1 MPTSRL
7 PRFYD
12 LPLAERLAQAA
23 QAAGL
28 PPQSLDALLPQNG
41 LTVDLAD
48 HMVENAVGVFG
59 IPLGLALNF
68 VVNGREVIVP
78 MAIEEPSVIAGAS
91 FMAKLA
97 RAGGGFQAHAD
108 PPEMI
113 GQVQLLDVPDL
124 AAAVAALDR
133 RREELLAEIDQVDPV
148 IRDLGGG
155 ARDLVARPLPDTPL
169 GPMLIVHLVIDTRD
183 AMGANVVN
191 TAAERL
197 APRLEAITGG
207 RAHLRILTNLADRRL
222 ARARCRIPARA
233 LAFGEYRGERVRQGI
248 LEAWAFA
255 AADPYRAATHNKG
268 ILNGVDAVLIAT
280 GNDWRAV
287 EAGAHAFAARS
298 GRYTSLSR
306 WSAGEDGALEG
317 ELELPLAVGTVGG
330 ATRVHPAAKACLALL
345 QVESA
350 QQLAEVIACVGLAQN
365 LAALRALATEGIQRG
380 HMGLHARQVALA
392 AGAVGEDVDR
402 LAEQLTDEG
411 IVRLDRAEQILRAWG
426 YDVNWGSPPRSGGR

>member
-12 LPLAERLAQAA
+12 LALPARLAQAA
-23 QAAGL
+23 LAAGL
-28 PPQSLDALLPQNG
+28 PPGSLQCLLPEHG
-41 LTVDLAD
+41 LTADQAD

-59 IPLGLALNF
+59 LPLGLALNF
-68 VVNGREVIVP
+68 LVNGREVIVP

-97 RAGGGFQAHAD
+97 RASGGFTAQAD
-108 PPEMI
+108 PAEMI
-113 GQVQLLDVPDL
+113 GQVQLLEVPDL
-124 AAAVAALDR
+124 EAAVDALGR
-133 RREELLAEIDQVDPV
+133 HKAELLAEIDRVDPV
-148 IRDLGGG
+148 ILRLGGG
-155 ARDLVARPLPDTPL
+155 GRDLIARPLTDTPL

-183 AMGANVVN
+183 AMGANAVN

-207 RAHLRILTNLADRRL
+207 RAHLRILSNLADRRL
-222 ARARCRIPARA
+222 ARARCRIPAAA

-268 ILNGVDAVLIAT
+268 IMNGVDAVLIAT

-306 WSAGEDGALEG
+306 WSSGVDGALEG
-317 ELELPLAVGTVGG
+317 ELELPLAVGSVGG
-330 ATRVHPAAKACLALL
+330 ATRVHPAAKACLALMH
-345 QVESA
+345 VESA
-350 QQLAEVIACVGLAQN
+350 QQLAEVVASVGLAQN

-392 AGAVGEDVDR
+392 AGASGEAVDR
-402 LAEQLTDEG
+402 VAEQLIAEG
-411 IVRLDRAEQILRAWG
+411 VVRLDRAEQILRTQKDDRNRG
-426 YDVNWGSPPRSGGR
+426 RPPG